1 MKRVLSI
8 CFTLLSLTA
17 SAHNLQSFYENG
29 NAGIKDGSG
38 KVILPAKYYSAYVL
52 EDKAGT
58 PYIFVETLGTRR
70 KGVFDQKGKVVVPC
84 EYDDAFVAGNKG
96 YIQVERYYNDAKNYG
111 IYSLD
116 GKEILGCKYA
126 NILTYDNSITVT
138 GHNGLS
144 GIADPSG
151 KIVLDCVSTQLVV
164 FQNGSE
170 TTSGINYT
178 TYNIGGEPN
187 PDCFKVKGGK
197 YGLIC
202 SNPVRIVADAKYSG
216 IEYNKDY
223 FMVNV
228 GGEND
233 GRKISGGKW
242 GVIDVNGK
250 EIVKPIYDGITVAA
264 EGLFSFN
271 YGGSGDGYKKENG
284 KWGLVDANGKELLA
298 CEYDNPIIF
307 SNDVASVKKDGEVK
321 IIKNPLIDNSSVQIA
336 QGTVA
341 SYKKQMGGPAVS
353 RYPAPDSDV
362 DSNIPQ
368 TSKKNE
374 NTFAFIVANEN
385 YPDAP
390 VPYSLNDGRMFAEY
404 CEKAFGIPKANI
416 NMYEDA
422 TYGKLIAMMDKV
434 KSIAEAYEGDA
445 TVVIYYAGHGFPDD
459 KQSAAYLLP
468 IDGSGSDI
476 TTTGYS
482 LEKLYA
488 ELSKLP
494 LKDAIVF
501 LDACFSGAKREDD
514 MLAQSRGVAIKVKQ
528 ERPAGKML
536 VFSASQ
542 GDETAHQ
549 MEEKHHG
556 MFTYFLL
563 KGIQQNG
570 GDVTMG
576 DLTTYVTKNVK
587 RQSVVINNK
596 KQTPTVIPSDAI
608 LDTWQ
613 TIKIR

>member
-1 MKRVLSI
+1 MLA
-8 CFTLLSLTA
+8 LTA
-17 SAHNLQSFYENG
+17 SAHDLQIFSATVVSPYGVKDSSG
-29 NAGIKDGSG
+29 N
-38 KVILPAKYYSAYVL
+38 VILPAKYYEIRII
-52 EDKAGT
+52 EDNFGT
-58 PYIFVETLGTRR
+58 PYIFAKIPNTH
-70 KGVFDQKGKVVVPC
+70 KMGVFNQKGNPILPC
-84 EYDDAFVAGNKG
+84 EYTNVSLRNNAYFE
-96 YIQVERYYNDAKNYG
+96 VESYFNDAKNLG
-111 IYSLD
+111 LFTVD
-116 GKEILGCKYA
+116 GKKVLDCKYA
-126 NILTYDNSITVT
+126 WIGIHDNGISIQN
-138 GHNGLS
+138 HNDLYGISDCS
-144 GIADPSG
+144 GNVI
-151 KIVLDCVSTQLVV
+151 LDCVSVKAV
-164 FQNGSE
+164 IPGEFSF
-170 TTSGINYT
+170 
-178 TYNIGGEPN
+178 YNVGGVRN
-187 PDCFKVKGGK
+187 PDDIKGGK

-202 SNPVRIVADAKYSG
+202 SDPIRIVTDAKYSD
-216 IEYNKDY
+216 ICYKEDY
-223 FMVNV
+223 FMINI
-228 GGEND
+228 GGDND
-233 GRKISGGKW
+233 GSKTYGGKW
-242 GVIDVNGK
+242 GVMDITGK
-250 EIVKPIYDGITVAA
+250 EIVKPIYDGIDIAA
-264 EGLFSFN
+264 DELFTFN
-271 YGGSGDGYKKENG
+271 YGGSGDGYVKKNG
-284 KWGLVDANGKELLA
+284 KWGLVDANGKEIIA

-307 SNDVASVKKDGEVK
+307 TNDVASVKKDGEVK
-321 IIKNPLIDNSSVQIA
+321 IIKNPLAYNSSVQIA

-341 SYKKQMGGPAVS
+341 SYKKQIGGPAVS

-368 TSKKNE
+368 TTTNNE

-422 TYGKLIAMMDKV
+422 TYGKLIAMMEKV
-434 KSIAEAYEGDA
+434 KSIAEAYDGEA
-445 TVVIYYAGHGFPDD
+445 TIIIYYAGHGFPDD

-488 ELSKLP
+488 ELAKVP
-494 LKDAIVF
+494 LKDAIVL

-528 ERPAGKML
+528 EHPAGKML

-549 MEEKHHG
+549 MEDKHHG

-576 DLTTYVTKNVK
+576 DLTNFVTKNVK

-608 LDTWQ
+608 LETWQ
-613 TIKIR
+613 SLKIKN